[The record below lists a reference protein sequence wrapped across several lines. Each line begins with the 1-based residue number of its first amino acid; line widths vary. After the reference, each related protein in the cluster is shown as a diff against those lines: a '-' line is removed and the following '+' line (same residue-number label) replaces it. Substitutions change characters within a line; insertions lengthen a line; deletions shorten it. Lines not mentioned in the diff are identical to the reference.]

1 QTARVTAQFQRAAA
15 AIDRELVALLSESV
29 AEGESQEQFI
39 SAKIT
44 LRCYELLR
52 PFDEDTRGVLF
63 DIVDELIL
71 ADGVAHPA
79 EEKLRRDLERLLAEP
94 VELTEFELLEDDG
107 TPRVELLADQ

>member
-1 QTARVTAQFQRAAA
+1 GHADGKFGLAEKRFVQEKIAALVERQMQAVVSDPLVRHAQTARVTAQFQRAAA

-71 ADGVAHPA
+71 ADGVAH
-79 EEKLRRDLERLLAEP
+79 
-94 VELTEFELLEDDG
+94 
-107 TPRVELLADQ
+107 